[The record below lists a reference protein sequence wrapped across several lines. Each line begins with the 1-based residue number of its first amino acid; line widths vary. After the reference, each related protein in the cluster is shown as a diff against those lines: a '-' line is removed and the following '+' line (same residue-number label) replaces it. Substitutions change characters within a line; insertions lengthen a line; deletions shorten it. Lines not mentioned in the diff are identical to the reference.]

1 MHTVTDAT
9 HRHARKPTQ
18 PGSTRS
24 ASLRRKALPLS
35 LSAALMAGISVSPG
49 ALAGGVNPTT
59 SPTGGVV
66 VGGSG
71 SISQQGANTVINQ
84 LSNRL
89 ALDWHTFNV
98 GKDATVL
105 FKQPSFKA
113 VALNRILDQNPSRIF
128 GHINSN
134 GQVFLINTHGILFGS
149 TAQVNVGGLVASTLD
164 LTPTDFLASHF
175 NLNAHGG
182 VAGVVNHG
190 TIEAASGGSVS
201 LVGGSVANDGLILAN
216 YGNINLDGADRAVLD
231 FDGDGLINIQ
241 VTGALKKKLDASEP
255 AVSNSGTLD
264 AASGTVVLQASAARN
279 LFTNVVNNSG
289 VISAGGIRTDG
300 GTVRLVAAGGNATS
314 SGMINVSGTHGGS
327 AQVLSDQNVSVTG
340 TIDASGTHGGGSIR
354 VGGGYQGGEGLP
366 TASATY
372 IGPSA
377 TLDADAKQAGN
388 GGSVVVWGSQ
398 ANNFYGGISARGGAL
413 SGNGG
418 LVETSSHYGLNA
430 QGTVDASA
438 PHGTAGT
445 WLLDPYDI
453 TIDNY
458 GGTSSNITTTSP
470 FKANGNSS
478 QLDVGTLNTA
488 LTGGTT
494 VRVFTGSSGGQNG
507 DITVNAPIIG
517 TSSGTGAASL
527 YLEAAGSIF
536 LNSTIT
542 AAGSSIPL
550 NAYLWANYGGGAV
563 GSSYSSNAS
572 CASSTNCVVNL
583 TGAGITTDGGNLD
596 IQTTG
601 AVTIDNASSIA
612 TGTGAIT
619 IGNVSS
625 SSPSKINLDSSVS
638 TSGTQAYYAPVLL
651 GASAITLAGTSIS
664 LPDGVTGSGDGLTIT
679 GNATL
684 GATSALGAL
693 SVSGTTLLSGTVN
706 TTGTQTYSQAVT
718 LNGDASLVSSGSS
731 GGITFGGAL
740 DSDASSHSLTLNAG
754 SNTVSFGGSVGSL
767 SQLNTLTSSGS
778 GAVNLAG
785 NVTTTGTQSYAGT
798 LDLSSTNTQL
808 SGSSVSLLAGA
819 SGSSTNLT
827 IAGNAT
833 LAGTSNLATL
843 TASNGSTSSTLS
855 GSITTSGTQ
864 TYGATSTTLS
874 GDTLLTGTGVSVTG
888 SLAGGGHGLTINGG
902 ATLAAASGLSTLSVS
917 GSSTLNGNI
926 TSSGAQTYSGAVALG
941 GNITLDSTGASGGLT
956 LGSTVDNATSTQQT
970 LTADAPNGAVS
981 FGGAVGQGSHGA
993 LAGLSVQGGTFSAG
1007 ALNIGSNNLSVTT
1020 TGGAISQTGAFTVI
1034 GNSSFNAGANA
1045 ITLTDSGNNFAGP
1058 VSLSNSGANNVAL
1071 SNNGNALTL
1080 GNVGVGSGSLTL
1092 SGTGITQV
1100 VGSAITQAAGAG
1112 TASFNA
1118 GTNGT
1123 LTLGNSGNGFTG
1135 AVNLTGGN
1143 TQVASSSALQLGSGT
1158 VTGTLTASSDGAM
1171 TQSGSGLNV
1180 AGAASFTQNDTTAG
1194 SGQGI
1199 TLDNP
1204 GNNFASSVTFAA
1216 GSGAQINNLSLT
1228 NTTTT
1233 PGTLTLP
1240 SSVTGNLTLDY
1251 TTASLTL
1258 PVVSVGGAL
1267 DASAGGGIAIA
1278 NSISTGGAQTY
1289 HDAVTLG
1296 ANATLSSSGNGAI
1309 DFASTID
1316 GAHALAVNTSGLTTF
1331 GGAVG
1336 GTTQLTSLTTD
1347 ASGSTQ
1353 LDGNVGTTGAQTY
1366 NDAVTLGADATLSST
1381 GGAIDFASTI
1391 DGAHAL
1397 VVNTSGLTTF
1407 GGAVGGTTQLTS
1419 LTTDAAGSTQLDG
1432 NVGTTGA
1439 QTYNDA
1445 VTLGANATLSSSGNG
1460 AIDFASTIDGAH
1472 ALAVNTSG
1480 VNTFGGAVG
1489 GTTQLTSLT
1498 TDASGSTQLDGNVG
1512 TTGAQTYNDAVTL
1525 GANATLASSNAVT
1538 FGGTLDGAHDLTVNA
1553 NGPVK
1558 FVGAVGSSTAL
1569 SRLATTGGSFSAGAL
1584 TIGNG
1589 GLSVQTTAGDIT
1601 QGGAFTVSGASSF
1614 DAGTN
1619 AVTLTN
1625 AANAFTGAV
1634 SLTSGNASLT
1644 NNQATV
1650 LGAGTVGGTLAVSSN
1665 GALSQTGVL
1674 SVTGASQFDA
1684 GTNAVTLTN
1693 AANAFTG
1700 AVSLTGGNAS
1710 LTNNQ
1715 ATVLGAGTVGGTL
1728 AVSSNGALSQ
1738 AGALSVAG
1746 ASQFDAGTNAV
1757 TLTNAANA
1765 FTGAVS
1771 LTSGNA
1777 SLTNNQATVLGAG
1790 TVGGTLAVTSSGALS
1805 QTGALS
1811 VAGASHFDAGTNAL
1825 ALTDAANAFMGAVS
1839 LTSGNASL
1847 TNSQATVLG
1856 AGTVGG
1862 TLAVSSNGALS
1873 QTGVLSVTGAAS
1885 FTQTST
1891 TAGASQDM
1899 LLGSQANDFQSA
1911 VTFAAGSGSGINNL
1925 SLENTDAT
1933 PGPLTLPASIT
1944 GNLTLDYTHASLT
1957 LPVVSVGGALDASA
1971 GGSGIA
1977 IANSI
1982 STGGAQTYND
1992 AVTLGADATLASTGG
2007 GAINFAS
2014 TIDGAHALTVNTSGL
2029 ITFGSALGGSMAL
2042 TGLNA
2047 TGGVLSIDGDMSAG
2061 SIALDS
2067 TSDLALSHNLTASTV
2082 SLNSGG
2088 TITQSAGVIAAGTL
2102 TGSAMGDTTLS
2113 DANLVGALGAFNT
2126 ANFSLT
2132 NAQALAVNGPL
2143 TVSGTLSL
2151 TTVAGALKLDTDLA
2165 ANALALTS
2173 ASDLALAHN
2182 LTASTVALNSGG
2194 TITQSAGVIAAGT
2207 LTGSSTGDT
2216 MLTGANRIGTLGAF
2230 NAANF
2235 SLTNAQALTV
2245 NGPLTVPGTLS
2256 LATTSGSLTDN
2267 TNLTSNALT
2276 LNSASD
2282 LALAHNLTGSTVVL
2296 NSGGTIAQSAGTISA
2311 ATLTGNSTGDTMLT
2325 GANRIGTLGTF
2336 NAANF
2341 SLTNAQALAVNGPLT
2356 TTGGTGSIGLTTT
2369 SGALNVDK
2377 DLSGG
2382 AITLSSASDLA
2393 LATNVTS
2400 QSLTLVSGGNI
2411 AQNGG
2416 VLAANSLSGSSAGST
2431 ALGGSNQ
2438 IATLGAFGS
2447 GSGFL
2452 LNDARTLVVTG
2463 PVTGG
2468 SGVVSLGTT
2477 AGTLTV
2483 NGTLGGTAIDLSGQ
2497 DGLVINAAASSGA
2510 GNTTLASAAGAIS
2523 EGSNGSVTASS
2534 LSGSAAGSVA
2544 LGGANQVATLGHF
2557 TTGGNFSF
2565 DNTRTLTVNSPLDV
2579 NGGAGD
2585 LSLTTTG
2592 NASDLILAS
2601 GLDAANVVLRSGR
2614 DIKQTGSGISTTT
2627 LSGSSVGDTAL
2638 TGDNHVAT
2646 LGVFSAAN
2654 FSLSDGQ
2661 SLAVNG
2667 PLTTTNNQGNLS
2679 VITTSG
2685 PLAINA
2691 ALAGN
2696 AVTLGSAGNL
2706 VLASLI
2712 KGNVVTLGSGK
2723 NISQGS
2729 ASAIFAG
2736 TLSGQS
2742 AAGTVLDQANQV
2754 GTLAGFRAAGLSFTN
2769 AGGLNVAG
2777 PLDGGTSVS
2786 LTTTSGDLSING
2798 AVNGITTA
2806 LQSAGGINEGGSG
2819 TITAATLTGHSGGA
2833 TSLLGVNHVGTLGS
2847 FSASSFDLSNAQS
2860 LTVTGPLDGGSSAT
2874 LTTTAGDLAIDGAVS
2889 GTQTT
2894 LHSAGAISEG
2904 SGGGITAGTLSGSAT
2919 GITTLGSR
2927 TRAMA
2932 NRIGTLGNFSST
2944 AGFSLTNAQTLTL
2957 ASVGGSSYS
2966 VDAGTAALYL
2976 AIAGGDLFE
2985 QGQTPLYDGLGTF
2998 SATGKIGSASL
3009 PIYVIGTG
3017 DQSVALVG
3025 EPPAYFYAVDR
3036 QGNILPLVGD
3046 LSVNVPTSLFT
3057 SRAQNASHRSDAY
3070 IDPSVIS
3077 ANYRSFGIVPSGIL
3091 LPEDQQQCQPELE
3104 DCPDE

>member
-785 NVTTTGTQSYAGT
+785 SVTTTGTQSYAGT

-981 FGGAVGQGSHGA
+981 FGGAVGRGSHGA

-1194 SGQGI
+1194 SGQDI

-1267 DASAGGGIAIA
+1267 DASAGGSGIAIA
-1278 NSISTGGAQTY
+1278 NSISTG
-1289 HDAVTLG
+1289 
-1296 ANATLSSSGNGAI
+1296 
-1309 DFASTID
+1309 
-1316 GAHALAVNTSGLTTF
+1316 
-1331 GGAVG
+1331 
-1336 GTTQLTSLTTD
+1336 
-1347 ASGSTQ
+1347 
-1353 LDGNVGTTGAQTY
+1353 GAQTY

-1381 GGAIDFASTI
+1381 GG
-1391 DGAHAL
+1391 
-1397 VVNTSGLTTF
+1397 
-1407 GGAVGGTTQLTS
+1407 
-1419 LTTDAAGSTQLDG
+1419 
-1432 NVGTTGA
+1432 
-1439 QTYNDA
+1439 
-1445 VTLGANATLSSSGNG
+1445 G

-1480 VNTFGGAVG
+1480 VTTFGGAVG

-1650 LGAGTVGGTLAVSSN
+1650 LGAGTVGGTLAV
-1665 GALSQTGVL
+1665 
-1674 SVTGASQFDA
+1674 
-1684 GTNAVTLTN
+1684 
-1693 AANAFTG
+1693 
-1700 AVSLTGGNAS
+1700 
-1710 LTNNQ
+1710 
-1715 ATVLGAGTVGGTL
+1715 
-1728 AVSSNGALSQ
+1728 
-1738 AGALSVAG
+1738 
-1746 ASQFDAGTNAV
+1746 
-1757 TLTNAANA
+1757 
-1765 FTGAVS
+1765 
-1771 LTSGNA
+1771 
-1777 SLTNNQATVLGAG
+1777 
-1790 TVGGTLAVTSSGALS
+1790 TSSGALS

-1847 TNSQATVLG
+1847 TNNQATVLG

-1899 LLGSQANDFQSA
+1899 LLGSQANDFQGA

-1971 GGSGIA
+1971 GGSGIT
-1977 IANSI
+1977 IASSV
-1982 STGGAQTYND
+1982 STGGAQTYHD

-2126 ANFSLT
+2126 ANLSLT

-2151 TTVAGALKLDTDLA
+2151 TTVAGALTLDTDLA

-2256 LATTSGSLTDN
+2256 LATTSGSLTDNTNLTSNALTLNAASDLALAHNLTGSTVALNSGGTITQSAGVIAAGTLTGNSTGDTMLTGANRIGTLGTFNAANFSLTNAQALAVNGPLTVPGTLSLATTSGSLTVN

-2847 FSASSFDLSNAQS
+2847 FSASGFDLSNAQS